1 MSILVI
7 DAGTSGVRAAIVT
20 AEATVTHERHR
31 AVLPDTPAPGLVEF
45 DAIDYAATA
54 LAVAAEVLSAH
65 GPVDAVGVSN
75 QRATTVVWDR
85 VTGEPVGPALG
96 WQDLRTVGD
105 CLVLGAEGLRI
116 APNLAATKVAHLM
129 DAADPDRTRDLCM
142 GTLDSW
148 LVWHLSQGASH
159 ISDRSNAG
167 LWGLL
172 GPDLTGPD
180 TTVLDRLRIPVES
193 LPEVVDSTGELA
205 IATALEG
212 APPVRGLVGDQQA
225 SLIGQAC
232 VRPGMAKITF
242 GTGGMLDVCVG
253 EERPRFASRGSGGT
267 FPMVA
272 WSRDDRITWGVE
284 AVMLS
289 AGTNV
294 EWLRDDL
301 GVIPDAAASAD
312 LAATVPDTDGVV
324 YVPALMGLGT
334 PKWDY
339 GARGALLGVTR
350 GTTAAHVVRAV
361 LEGVAQRGA
370 DLVDAAEI
378 DAGLAPGALRIDG
391 GMAANPVF
399 VQALADATGRTVEVA
414 PVVEATALGAGFLAG
429 LESGVWSSWDDLAA
443 TWRPSRVVEPAATT
457 DRDRW
462 RDAVERAGHWHPDLS
477 SLDF

>member
-1 MSILVI
+1 MSILII

-20 AEATVTHERHR
+20 EQATVVHERHR
-31 AVLPDTPAPGLVEF
+31 VALPNSPAPGLVEF
-45 DAIDYAATA
+45 DATEYASIA
-54 LAVAAEVLSAH
+54 LAVAAEVLAAH

-85 VTGEPVGPALG
+85 STGEPVGPALG

-105 CLVLGAEGLRI
+105 CLGLGAEGIRL
-116 APNLAATKVAHLM
+116 APNLSATKAAHLM
-129 DAADPDRTRDLCM
+129 DLVDPDRRRDLCI

-148 LVWHLSQGASH
+148 LVWHLSEGASH
-159 ISDRSNAG
+159 ISDRSNAA
-167 LWGLL
+167 LWGLME
-172 GPDLTGPD
+172 PDLAGPNEV
-180 TTVLDRLRIPVES
+180 VLDRLRIPRSS
-193 LPEVVDSTGELA
+193 LPHVVDSTGELG

-242 GTGGMLDVCVG
+242 GTGGMLDVCIG
-253 EERPRFASRGSGGT
+253 EDRPSFASRGSGGT

-272 WSRDDRITWGVE
+272 WSRDSHITWGVE

-301 GVIPDAAASAD
+301 GLIPDAASSAEVAAS
-312 LAATVPDTDGVV
+312 VPDTDGVL

-339 GARGALLGVTR
+339 GARGALLGMTR

-370 DLVDAAEI
+370 DLVDAAEV

-399 VQALADATGRTVEVA
+399 VQALANATGRTIEVA
-414 PVVEATALGAGFLAG
+414 PVVEATTLGAGFLAG
-429 LESGVWSSWDDLAA
+429 LASGIWSSWDDLAD
-443 TWRPSRVVEPAATT
+443 TWRPSQVVDPVAAT

-462 RDAVERAGHWHPDLS
+462 QEAVERAGNWYPELS
-477 SLDF
+477 DLDF